1 MVKGGEPGGIAGG
14 VEAREEVKDGGFIGG
29 SGEVRGERGLGGLE
43 LGFGVGGVI
52 RRGWEGGSGHGDL
65 EEASLA
71 FQRRADFWLAGFMR
85 ARSERE
91 KGLCWRDLCLG

>member
-1 MVKGGEPGGIAGG
+1 LVKGTEPGVVARG

-29 SGEVRGERGLGGLE
+29 SGEVRLEGSLGGEE
-43 LGFGVGGVI
+43 LGFGVSGVI
-52 RRGWEGGSGHGDL
+52 GRGWEGSGGHGEL